1 MPIATW
7 RITRAAFRS
16 AISRMPR
23 PIATACSPRSRAPCS
38 AIRWCRMWRREP
50 RRAVREFR
58 DCLSGVDAREHRGQ
72 TVHAGHDGGEFG
84 GYLRGRWL
92 QHGGGH
98 ADGAHRGEERE
109 TDAARWDGV
118 LREPYGV
125 ARHDAEH
132 HATG

>member
-58 DCLSGVDAREHRGQ
+58 DCLSGVDAPEHRGQ
-72 TVHAGHDGGEFG
+72 
-84 GYLRGRWL
+84 
-92 QHGGGH
+92 
-98 ADGAHRGEERE
+98 ERE